1 MQEIAG
7 TPLYLFAFLEPY
19 FFLAKQSANNLLGAV
34 KPSSL
39 EPRIFQTPGP
49 PSEPNFTAAEL
60 EGPREA
66 CGVYGIFG
74 SPQAAHYVY
83 LGLYSLQ
90 HRGQE
95 SAGIVSTN
103 GESLYRYANMGRVSG
118 VFSRSKLAALQG
130 HAAIG
135 HNRYST
141 TGASFLRNAQPIRVE
156 SRLGAFAL
164 AHNGNLINSQ
174 QLRQELEGKGS
185 IFQTTVDTEV
195 IVHLMSISRESNFM
209 NSLCEALRQ
218 IKGAYSLILLA
229 RDSLY
234 AVRDPNG
241 FRPLVLGKR
250 KDGAH
255 VVASE
260 TCAFSITETDYIRDV
275 EPGELLCIDQQGLR
289 SYYPFEKSKPSLC
302 IFENIYFSR
311 PDSIIFGNSVYEV
324 RKHLGRYLAKEFPVK
339 ADVVVPVPD
348 SSNVAALG
356 YAEESKIPYTI
367 GLIRSHYIGRTFIE
381 PNQKIRDFG
390 ARIKYNVVQ
399 AAVHNKRVVLVDDSI
414 MRGTTARKLV
424 KIFREAG
431 VKELHLRISA
441 PPTRYP
447 CFYGVDIPTKEELIA
462 SSTSIEEIT
471 KNLDVDSLGYMSL
484 EAAHKAMQNGKEQ
497 HWCDACFSGKYP
509 LKPSVLE
516 GEARQKELFTD
527 LLADDMT

>member
-1 MQEIAG
+1 M
-7 TPLYLFAFLEPY
+7 
-19 FFLAKQSANNLLGAV
+19 
-34 KPSSL
+34 KPSFSSKRSCMAD
-39 EPRIFQTPGP
+39 E
-49 PSEPNFTAAEL
+49 EK
-60 EGPREA
+60 PREA
-66 CGVYGIFG
+66 CGIYGIFG
-74 SPQAAHYVY
+74 SPQAAHYTY

-103 GESLYRYANMGRVSG
+103 GESLYRYANMGQVSRV
-118 VFSRSKLAALQG
+118 FDHSKLKALDG

-164 AHNGNLINSQ
+164 AHNGNLTNSR
-174 QLRQELEGKGS
+174 QLRRELESRGS
-185 IFQTTVDTEV
+185 IFQTSVDTEV
-195 IVHLMSISRESNFM
+195 IAHLMSIGRENNFM
-209 NSLCEALRQ
+209 DSLCGSLRQ
-218 IKGAYSLILLA
+218 IKGAYSLVILS

-234 AVRDPNG
+234 VVRDPNG

-250 KDGAH
+250 KDGAY

-260 TCAFSITETDYIRDV
+260 TCAFAITETEYIRDV
-275 EPGELLCIDQQGLR
+275 EPGELLCIDKKGIS
-289 SYYPFEKSKPSLC
+289 SYHPFERVQPSLC

-324 RKHLGRYLAKEFPVK
+324 RKNLGRYLAKEFPVK
-339 ADVVVPVPD
+339 ADAVIPVPD

-356 YAEESKIPYTI
+356 YAEESGIPYTI

-381 PNQKIRDFG
+381 PRQSIRDFG
-390 ARIKYNVVQ
+390 ARIKYNVVS
-399 AAVHNKRVVLVDDSI
+399 AAVRDKRVVLVDDSI
-414 MRGTTARKLV
+414 MRGTTARKLI

-447 CFYGVDIPTKEELIA
+447 CFYGVDIPTKQELIA
-462 SSTSIEEIT
+462 SNSSIEEIRKT
-471 KNLDVDSLGYMSL
+471 LDVDSLGYMSL
-484 EAAHKAMQNGKEQ
+484 EGTHKAMQNGKQ
-497 HWCDACFSGKYP
+497 KHWCDACFSGKYP
-509 LKPSVLE
+509 LPPENTPERE
-516 GEARQKELFTD
+516 GGQEELFTD
-527 LLADDMT
+527 LLTDTPS

>member
-1 MQEIAG
+1 MEPSV
-7 TPLYLFAFLEPY
+7 PLRKFSF
-19 FFLAKQSANNLLGAV
+19 
-34 KPSSL
+34 SL
-39 EPRIFQTPGP
+39 RPER
-49 PSEPNFTAAEL
+49 
-60 EGPREA
+60 PREA
-66 CGVYGIFG
+66 CGVYAIYGI
-74 SPQAAHYVY
+74 PQAAHYVY

-103 GESLYRYANMGRVSG
+103 GESLYRYANMGQVSRVFNG
-118 VFSRSKLAALQG
+118 SKLAALRG

-156 SRLGAFAL
+156 SCLGAFAL

-174 QLRQELEGKGS
+174 RLRQEMESKGS
-185 IFQTTVDTEV
+185 IFQTSVDTEV
-195 IVHLMSISRESNFM
+195 IAHLMSKSQTKDFM
-209 NSLCEALRQ
+209 ASLCEALRQ
-218 IKGAYSLILLA
+218 VKGAYSLVLLA
-229 RDSLY
+229 RDALY

-241 FRPLVLGKR
+241 FRPLVLGRR
-250 KDGAH
+250 KDGAY

-260 TCAFSITETDYIRDV
+260 TCAFSITETDHIRDV
-275 EPGELLCIDQQGLR
+275 EPGELVRIDQQGMA
-289 SYYPFEKSKPSLC
+289 SYYPFEKAQSSLC

-311 PDSIIFGNSVYEV
+311 PDSTIFGASVYEV
-324 RKHLGRYLAKEFPVK
+324 RKNLGRYLAKEFPVK
-339 ADVVVPVPD
+339 ADVVVSVPD

-356 YAEESKIPYTI
+356 YAEESAIPYTI

-381 PNQKIRDFG
+381 PNQKIRNFG
-390 ARIKYNVVQ
+390 ARIKYNVVR
-399 AAVHNKRVVLVDDSI
+399 AAVYNKRVVLVDDSI

-447 CFYGVDIPTKEELIA
+447 CFYGVDIPTKKELIA
-462 SSTSIEEIT
+462 SSASIKKIRE
-471 KNLDVDSLGYMSL
+471 NLEVDSLCYMSL
-484 EAAHKAMQNGKEQ
+484 EAAHKAMKNSQKQ

-509 LKPSVLE
+509 LEPDMLE
-516 GEARQKELFTD
+516 AEPQQKELFKD
-527 LLADDMT
+527 ILLDEILS